1 MGAKVDAS
9 SFCKG
14 IMCGKE
20 CCSVFVR
27 IKSCEYS
34 GVGRS
39 AMSPGIYV
47 PVLNW
52 NWQPEKGQVGVQDEC
67 LNLYS
72 QKYM

>member
-14 IMCGKE
+14 VLRGKE
-20 CCSVFVR
+20 RCSVFVR

-39 AMSPGIYV
+39 AMSPDIYV
-47 PVLNW
+47 PVLNGS
-52 NWQPEKGQVGVQDEC
+52 WQPEKGQVCVRKM
-67 LNLYS
+67 NV
-72 QKYM
+72 